1 MTNEVQGIS
10 RICYYISYKPPQNIE
25 WG

>member
-1 MTNEVQGIS
+1 M
-10 RICYYISYKPPQNIE
+10 CYYISYKPPQNIE